1 MIFEMTTLFGDARI
15 IKPQS
20 INMKMRILP
29 TGILA
34 AACWLSL
41 TLSGCI
47 NMSNQ
52 EKVPAETTTEQLI
65 DSTANYVIKASYPK
79 DVQDKESVI
88 KKWVELK
95 LSDKK
100 LEWKDLKEGSNTY
113 LISFTTVKS
122 DSSQTVSYLMNEYEN
137 TGGASGNQKV
147 TSFSF
152 RNNQLLDIQQILN
165 FSNNNDIKL
174 TRLLAE
180 VASKDT
186 MTFNKYMFN
195 ESFGLNFLKE
205 DGVTLDKE
213 KCKCDGFFFGS
224 NLQCFVIR
232 DQGIGFVFGKYVVGP
247 GSSQTPEILLD
258 WKTLE
263 PYMQPGFSRIPKK

>member
-1 MIFEMTTLFGDARI
+1 
-15 IKPQS
+15 
-20 INMKMRILP
+20 MRILLA
-29 TGILA
+29 GSILA
-34 AACWLSL
+34 ATCLLSS
-41 TLSGCI
+41 TWSGCI

-52 EKVPAETTTEQLI
+52 EKAAAETITEQLI

-79 DVQDKESVI
+79 DAQDKETVI

-95 LSDKK
+95 MSDKK
-100 LEWKDLKEGSNTY
+100 LEWKDVKEGTNVY
-113 LISFTTVKS
+113 IISFTTAKS
-122 DSSQTVSYLMNEYEN
+122 DSSQTVGYVMNEYEN

-165 FSNNNDIKL
+165 FSNNNDIQL
-174 TRLLAE
+174 TKLLAE
-180 VASKDT
+180 QAAKDT
-186 MTFNKYMFN
+186 LTFDSDMYN
-195 ESFGLNFLKE
+195 ESFGLNFLQA

-263 PYMQPGFSRIPKK
+263 PYLQPGFSRIPKK

>member
-1 MIFEMTTLFGDARI
+1 
-15 IKPQS
+15 
-20 INMKMRILP
+20 MKTRILP
-29 TGILA
+29 AGMLA
-34 AACWLSL
+34 IICLLSL
-41 TLSGCI
+41 TWSGCI

-52 EKVPAETTTEQLI
+52 EKVAVETTTEQLI

-100 LEWKDLKEGSNTY
+100 QEWKDLKEGSNTY
-113 LISFTTVKS
+113 MISFTTVKS
-122 DSSQTVSYLMNEYEN
+122 DSSQTVGYVMNEYEN

-165 FSNNNDIKL
+165 FSNNNDIQL
-174 TRLLAE
+174 TRLLA
-180 VASKDT
+180 AQAAKDT
-186 MTFNKYMFN
+186 MTFSTDMYN

-247 GSSQTPEILLD
+247 GSSQTPELLLD
-258 WKTLE
+258 WKTLSS
-263 PYMQPGFSRIPKK
+263 YLQPGFSRMPKQ